1 MAPANAT
8 CHFIPPDVILET
20 SGALLI
26 GFLIQHFLLGVVVVQ
41 SCTYYSRFHRRDIK
55 FYRYLVGVILLVNFL
70 HAGMNIHM
78 IYRTSITAGYSE
90 SPAFGSQG
98 WTMWAEPGVTA
109 IVVLFAQFFF
119 LDRCWSVI
127 KRPWTILPLFG
138 LHMAVLLP
146 VGSGLAMSVLS
157 FKVKVLTWI
166 RACNSHLNGSDGHIR
181 WGDKNAS
188 CLRARALCCHTTKP
202 ALTKLICLSIQT
214 SFCTAASAIVNLT
227 LVRSKQALLRQPPP
241 QKVMCRYPFI
251 LSVAS
256 ARRPTLL

>member
-26 GFLIQHFLLGVVVVQ
+26 GFLIQQFLLGVVVAQ
-41 SCTYYSRFHRRDIK
+41 ACTYYSRFHRRDIK
-55 FYRYLVGVILLVNFL
+55 VYRYLVGVILLVNFL
-70 HAGMNIHM
+70 HAGMNIHI

-138 LHMAVLLP
+138 LHMAVLLLP

-157 FKVKVLTWI
+157 FKVKVLSEINKLPIPTSIWLGSVSSRLRDFVQNDGDQAVDTSPTGSAERAEGFDAVSIAAMTQI
-166 RACNSHLNGSDGHIR
+166 RRRGAVR
-181 WGDKNAS
+181 
-188 CLRARALCCHTTKP
+188 
-202 ALTKLICLSIQT
+202 IC
-214 SFCTAASAIVNLT
+214 
-227 LVRSKQALLRQPPP
+227 P
-241 QKVMCRYPFI
+241 
-251 LSVAS
+251 
-256 ARRPTLL
+256 